1 MNQIMHDENNSNN
14 SKLDLIHKM
23 KTENLLKLLEIPKG
37 ARSISELQEI
47 SDLIS
52 VNFFII

>member
-47 SDLIS
+47 SDLIT

>member
-1 MNQIMHDENNSNN
+1 MHGENN

-52 VNFFII
+52 VNFFIL